1 MYCSITVCQEEQLSH
16 YNQCVLCSSTNLN
29 VRKGKIWTNRKI
41 EADKILECQECEFVF
56 LNDFSHISDSHYEE
70 SLMLDSRNAGIDLEA
85 WRERTREDD
94 ERRFSLL
101 ENKVK
106 DAEVLEVGI
115 GNAGLLKMLKSVA
128 LVADGIEPAH
138 QFEDIYKLE
147 NLAVYKRIDQIKRKY
162 DLVLSFHVI
171 EHVKNPYNFIEE
183 LLKVTKIGGEIYIE
197 TPNSNDALLK
207 LYESDGFQNY
217 TYWDNHLGLF
227 SHNSLAYCLGKFR
240 GITFDFLPCQRYGIA
255 NHLYWLSMNLP
266 GGHKKWGFLDSK
278 ELNLEY
284 SRILNISKFN
294 DTLLV
299 RIKKKG

>member
-1 MYCSITVCQEEQLSH
+1 MNHSTKCE
-16 YNQCVLCSSTNLN
+16 LCPSTNLK

-41 EADKILECQECEFVF
+41 EADKILECEECEFVF
-56 LNDFSHISDSHYEE
+56 LNDFSHISDNHYED
-70 SLMLDSRNAGIDLEA
+70 SLMLESRNSSVDLEI
-85 WRERTREDD
+85 WREQTREDD

-101 ENKVK
+101 RNKVK
-106 DAEVLEVGI
+106 DAEVLEIGI

-128 LVADGIEPAH
+128 KVADGIEPAN
-138 QFEDIYKLE
+138 QFEVNFSLE
-147 NLAVYKRIDQIKRKY
+147 SLAVYKHIDQIKQKY
-162 DLVLSFHVI
+162 DLVISFHVI
-171 EHVKNPYNFIEE
+171 EHVKNPYEFIEE

-227 SHNSLAYCLGKFR
+227 NHKSLTYLLNKFQE
-240 GITFDFLPCQRYGIA
+240 ITFEFLPLQRYGIA
-255 NHLYWLSMNLP
+255 NHLYWLSMKLP
-266 GGHKKWGFLDSK
+266 GGHKKWEFLDSK

-284 SRILNISKFN
+284 SRLLNLNELN